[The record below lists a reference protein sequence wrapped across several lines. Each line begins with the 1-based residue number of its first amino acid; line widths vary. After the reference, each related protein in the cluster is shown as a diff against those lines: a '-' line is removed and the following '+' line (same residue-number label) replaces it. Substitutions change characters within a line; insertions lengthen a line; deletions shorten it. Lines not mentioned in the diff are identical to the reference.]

1 MSTPHPRATFW
12 QRISPELQAEYRA
25 NGWWSDQTLADHV
38 RGHARERP
46 DGAAF
51 TTINGGLT
59 WSQYDMTSDRLGQ
72 LLIDIGLEPGDRVGI
87 RLPDTPSYHV
97 AQLGCEKAGIVVVG
111 LPARAGQREIE
122 QLLAKTGA
130 AAIISHRTHRGE
142 PTTDIGREL
151 PGVRHHVVVPAFETQ
166 PDGELLVDDEPRTP
180 HPDRELLNARQLGPD
195 DLWLINSTSG
205 TTGVPKCVLH
215 NQNRWHYFSRM
226 AIDFGGLRPGDVVVS
241 VVPTPYGF
249 GQWSAHFVPCYL
261 GATTALIERFDTSE
275 TLTLIE
281 REQATVLCAVS
292 TQLRMLLA
300 DPACERTDL
309 SSLRVMFTGGE
320 NVPYEAARRF
330 EETTGAAILNV
341 YGSNEAGFVTGT
353 SVRDPQERRL
363 RTAGRLP
370 PGTELRL
377 YDDNGEETTRRGQPG
392 SRGPSIGAGYLDDPA
407 ADAELFNEHGFVLQA
422 DIVDIDDEGYLTV
435 VGRKSDLIIRG
446 GKNISATEVEAE
458 VSAHPAVA
466 LASAVPVPDAVFG
479 ERICVFVELRQ
490 SGSSLELE
498 ELTSFMLE
506 RGASKELLPERLVVL
521 DELPQSAG
529 GKVAKNAL
537 REFAAGLAG
546 EQGSAEAPDPAQGD
560 QPR

>member
-1 MSTPHPRATFW
+1 
-12 QRISPELQAEYRA
+12 
-25 NGWWSDQTLADHV
+25 
-38 RGHARERP
+38 
-46 DGAAF
+46 
-51 TTINGGLT
+51 
-59 WSQYDMTSDRLGQ
+59 
-72 LLIDIGLEPGDRVGI
+72 
-87 RLPDTPSYHV
+87 
-97 AQLGCEKAGIVVVG
+97 
-111 LPARAGQREIE
+111 
-122 QLLAKTGA
+122 
-130 AAIISHRTHRGE
+130 
-142 PTTDIGREL
+142 
-151 PGVRHHVVVPAFETQ
+151 
-166 PDGELLVDDEPRTP
+166 
-180 HPDRELLNARQLGPD
+180 
-195 DLWLINSTSG
+195 
-205 TTGVPKCVLH
+205 
-215 NQNRWHYFSRM
+215 
-226 AIDFGGLRPGDVVVS
+226 

-261 GATTALIERFDTSE
+261 GANTILTERFDTGE

-281 REQATVLCAVS
+281 RERATVLCAVS

-320 NVPYEAARRF
+320 KVPYEAARQF

-377 YDDNGEETTRRGQPG
+377 YDDHGQETQGRGQPG

-407 ADAELFNEHGFVLQA
+407 ADAELFTEDGFVLQA
-422 DIVDIDDEGYLTV
+422 DIVELDDEGYLTV

-446 GKNISATEVEAE
+446 GKNISAPEVEAE

-466 LASAVPVPDAVFG
+466 LASAVPIPDSVFG
-479 ERICVFVELRQ
+479 ERVCVFVELRRKDAT
-490 SGSSLELE
+490 LELD
-498 ELTSFMLE
+498 ELTDFILG

-529 GKVAKNAL
+529 GKVAKTEL
-537 REFAAGLAG
+537 REFAIRL
-546 EQGSAEAPDPAQGD
+546 SREA
-560 QPR
+560 